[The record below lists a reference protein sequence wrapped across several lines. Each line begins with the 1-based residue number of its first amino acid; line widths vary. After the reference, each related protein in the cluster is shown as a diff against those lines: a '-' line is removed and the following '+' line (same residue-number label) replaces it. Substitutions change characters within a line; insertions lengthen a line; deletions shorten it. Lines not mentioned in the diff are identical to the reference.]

1 MAQLLTV
8 VDRFAAHR
16 GPLVWAAA
24 AVLVGALAGGSALAQ
39 TSALAPAGEEAEMQ
53 AAVADPAWPYSPPP
67 AEAGAVPPQVEAAPI
82 ATMNGAYCFA
92 GPHPT
97 DPRFAAGASPYASP
111 YASWDDSPGVH
122 AHEYPP
128 LDLRLFAFQN
138 GCYHF
143 VGDPGDFGYRGQT
156 FAYYGA
162 HPVLSAYGGGWCYMI
177 GGHHHMWRPWSPY
190 FVVAGPWYYW
200 QGAYD
205 RVFWNYWP
213 YYATYYRH
221 HYPTYYRAGRF
232 ARGGWTDR
240 GRGGYAVAPPIGRV
254 AGPAI
259 AGPVGPAGRLHFG
272 RPVPAPAAG
281 SPSPAPA
288 VAGREPRAGWGQQN
302 PGWGQQTS
310 GWGQAWGTARPSAA
324 GDAAAVAPQVVRPT
338 AAPAPAPRVA
348 LPGVGW
354 SANRPSFPVGRPTG
368 PTGVGAGPAVGG
380 FRPAPVQ
387 PSGPGRTFAAPMGAG
402 SVHHSGPAAPSG
414 FGGFH
419 RR

>member
-8 VDRFAAHR
+8 VDRFASRR

-24 AVLVGALAGGSALAQ
+24 AVLVSALAAR
-39 TSALAPAGEEAEMQ
+39 SAAAQSEGDAEMQ
-53 AAVADPAWPYSPPP
+53 AAVADPAWPYAPPP
-67 AEAGAVPPQVEAAPI
+67 EAGAVPPQVEAAPI

-97 DPRFAAGASPYASP
+97 DPRSAAGASAVVT
-111 YASWDDSPGVH
+111 WDDTPGAH

-143 VGDPGDFGYRGQT
+143 IGDPADFGYRGQT

-190 FVVAGPWYYW
+190 FAVAGPWYYW

-221 HYPTYYRAGRF
+221 HYPTYYRGGRF

-254 AGPAI
+254 ATPTV
-259 AGPVGPAGRLHFG
+259 AGPVGPAGRLHFA
-272 RPVPAPAAG
+272 RPAPAM
-281 SPSPAPA
+281 PAPGTAWPA

-302 PGWGQQTS
+302 PGWGQ
-310 GWGQAWGTARPSAA
+310 AWGTARPSAA
-324 GDAAAVAPQVVRPT
+324 SDPAAGAPPVVRPMG
-338 AAPAPAPRVA
+338 APVPAPRVA
-348 LPGVGW
+348 LPGVNGW
-354 SANRPSFPVGRPTG
+354 SANHPSFPVGRPTG
-368 PTGVGAGPAVGG
+368 PAGVGAGPAAGG

-387 PSGPGRTFAAPMGAG
+387 PSGPGRGFAAPAGAG
-402 SVHHSGPAAPSG
+402 TVHHSGPAAPSH